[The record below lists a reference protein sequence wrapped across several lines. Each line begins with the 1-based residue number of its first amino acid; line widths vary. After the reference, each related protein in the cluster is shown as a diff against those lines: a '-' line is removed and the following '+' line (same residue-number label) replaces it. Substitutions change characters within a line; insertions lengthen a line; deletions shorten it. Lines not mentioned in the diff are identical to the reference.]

1 MLEIGTVIDKKYKIL
16 NKIGQGGMSVVYL
29 AMNERANKQWAIK
42 EIRKDAA
49 AASEINMASIR
60 TETEM
65 LKNLSHPNL
74 PSIIDIIDYEDS
86 ILIVMD
92 YIEGNTLKKAVDE
105 YGPQPQE
112 FVIEWAKQ
120 LCDVLGYLHSQ
131 NPPIIYR
138 DLKPGNIMLR
148 PDGTI
153 VLIDFGTAREYKKE
167 NINLDDT
174 TCLGTRG
181 YAAPEQF
188 GGLGQTDARTDIY
201 CLGTTIYH
209 LVTGKNPSEPPY
221 EIRNIRY
228 WDESLS
234 KGLEQ
239 IVSKC
244 TQLDPEKRY
253 QNCTELLYA
262 LEHYDELDEAYRSKE
277 KFKLGVFA
285 FLTALAIGTGI
296 GSLTTYVYANQIK
309 EAYYQTMLD
318 DAGRGVTSED
328 SKTALVDSITVDP
341 SQVDAYINLI
351 DNVYLSD
358 DNFSASEADELRG
371 ILIKTQG
378 KNTYEQ
384 ILAQDKDSYSLFAY
398 RLGLA
403 YYYSYEG
410 EGNKQQSAYWFSK
423 AAEGN
428 LNPNQIERAKRL
440 GAIATYYVNL
450 GAVDKTGDSTVTYK
464 DYWDDLV
471 AVCDGDITE
480 SDNANT
486 ALAIYK
492 EMTSQICVSANQFK
506 KAGVSTSDMQLQLM
520 NIEKHVK
527 NDIAGTDAED
537 SERVVELEQ
546 ELAVNIQKAKQAIS
560 MIE

>member
-1 MLEIGTVIDKKYKIL
+1 MLEIGSVIDNKYKIL
-16 NKIGQGGMSVVYL
+16 NKIGQGGMSIVYL

-49 AASEINMASIR
+49 AASEINMASIK
-60 TETEM
+60 TETEL
-65 LKNLSHPNL
+65 LKNLNHPNL
-74 PSIIDIIDYEDS
+74 PSIADIIDYEDS

-92 YIEGNTLKKAVDE
+92 YVEGNTLKKAVDE
-105 YGPQPQE
+105 LGPQPQE
-112 FVIEWAKQ
+112 HVIEWAKQ

-138 DLKPGNIMLR
+138 DLKPGNIMLK

-153 VLIDFGTAREYKKE
+153 VLIDFGTARQYKTE
-167 NINLDDT
+167 NIEDT

-188 GGLGQTDARTDIY
+188 GGQGQTDARTDIY

-228 WDESLS
+228 WNEALS

-239 IVSKC
+239 IVAKC

-253 QNCTELLYA
+253 QSCDEVLYA
-262 LEHYDELDEAYRSKE
+262 LEHYDELDETYRRKE
-277 KFKLGVFA
+277 KIKLATFVTVA
-285 FLTALAIGTGI
+285 SLAIASGL
-296 GSLTTYVYANQIK
+296 GSVASFSYAKNIQ
-309 EAYYQTMLD
+309 QTSYETLID
-318 DAGRGVTSED
+318 QASRGVSEADTKTS
-328 SKTALVDSITVDP
+328 LVDSIAVDP
-341 SQVDAYINLI
+341 SKVEAYINLI
-351 DNVYLSD
+351 DKVYLAD
-358 DNFSASEADELRG
+358 ENFSADEANEIRE
-371 ILIKTQG
+371 ILIRTQG

-384 ILAQDKDSYSLFAY
+384 ILSQNQESYSLFAY

-410 EGNKQQSAYWFSK
+410 EGNKQQSAYWFKK

-428 LNPNQIERAKRL
+428 LNENQTERAKRL
-440 GAIATYYVNL
+440 GAIADYYVNL
-450 GAVDKTGDSTVTYK
+450 GAIDKTGDSSVSYK

-471 AVCDGDITE
+471 AVCDGNITE
-480 SDNANT
+480 VDNANT

-492 EMTSQICVSANQFK
+492 EMASQICVSANQFK
-506 KAGVSTSDMQLQLM
+506 KAGVSPSDMQLQLM
-520 NIEKHVK
+520 NIEKHVAE
-527 NDIAGTDAED
+527 DIKGTDAEE

-546 ELAVNIQKAKQAIS
+546 ELATNIENAKQAIS

>member
-1 MLEIGTVIDKKYKIL
+1 MLEIGSVIDKKYKIL

-49 AASEINMASIR
+49 AASEINMASIK

-74 PSIIDIIDYEDS
+74 PSIVDIIDHEDS

-92 YIEGNTLKKAVDE
+92 YVEGNTLSKAVNE
-105 YGPQPQE
+105 LGPQPQE
-112 FVIEWAKQ
+112 YVIEWAKQ

-138 DLKPGNIMLR
+138 DLKPGNIMLK

-153 VLIDFGTAREYKKE
+153 VLIDFGTAREYKVD
-167 NINLDDT
+167 NIEDT

-188 GGLGQTDARTDIY
+188 GGRGQTDARTDIY

-239 IVSKC
+239 IVAKC

-253 QNCTELLYA
+253 QSCNEVLYA
-262 LEHYDELDEAYRSKE
+262 LEHYDELDETYRCKE
-277 KFKLGVFA
+277 KVKLGIFLTTA
-285 FLTALAIGTGI
+285 FLTLAAGI
-296 GSLTTYVYANQIK
+296 GSFSCYSYSKYVQQVNHDKLLEDASRGATAADSK
-309 EAYYQTMLD
+309 EALIN
-318 DAGRGVTSED
+318 
-328 SKTALVDSITVDP
+328 SIAVYP
-341 SQVDAYINLI
+341 SQVDSYINLI

-358 DNFSASEADELRG
+358 ENFSADEAAELRE
-371 ILIKTQG
+371 ILIRTSG
-378 KNTYEQ
+378 RNTYEQ
-384 ILAQDKDSYSLFAY
+384 ILAQDADSYSLFAY

-410 EGNKQQSAYWFSK
+410 EGNKQQSAYWFKK

-428 LNPNQIERAKRL
+428 LNPNQMERAKRL
-440 GAIATYYVNL
+440 GAIAEYYVNL
-450 GAVDKTGDSTVTYK
+450 GAVDKTGDSEVTYK
-464 DYWDDLV
+464 NYWDDLV
-471 AVCDGDITE
+471 ALCKGNITE

-492 EMTSQICVSANQFK
+492 EMASQICVSANQFK

-527 NDIAGTDAED
+527 EDIDSASDK

-546 ELAVNIQKAKQAIS
+546 ELATNVEKAKQTIS
-560 MIE
+560 MLE

>member
-1 MLEIGTVIDKKYKIL
+1 MLEIGSVIDKKYKIL

-49 AASEINMASIR
+49 AASEINMASIK

-74 PSIIDIIDYEDS
+74 PSIVDIIDHEDS

-92 YIEGNTLKKAVDE
+92 YVEGNTLSKAVNE
-105 YGPQPQE
+105 LGPQPQE
-112 FVIEWAKQ
+112 YVIEWAKQ

-138 DLKPGNIMLR
+138 DLKPGNIMLK

-153 VLIDFGTAREYKKE
+153 VLIDFGTAREYKVD
-167 NINLDDT
+167 NIEDT

-188 GGLGQTDARTDIY
+188 GGRGQTDARTDIY

-239 IVSKC
+239 IVAKC

-253 QNCTELLYA
+253 QSCNEVLYA
-262 LEHYDELDEAYRSKE
+262 LEHYDELDETYRRKE
-277 KFKLGVFA
+277 KVKLGIFLTTA
-285 FLTALAIGTGI
+285 FLTLAAGI
-296 GSLTTYVYANQIK
+296 GSFSCYSYSKYVQQVNHDKLLEDASRGATAADSK
-309 EAYYQTMLD
+309 EALIN
-318 DAGRGVTSED
+318 
-328 SKTALVDSITVDP
+328 SIAVYP
-341 SQVDAYINLI
+341 SQVDSYINLI

-358 DNFSASEADELRG
+358 ENFSADEAAELRE
-371 ILIKTQG
+371 ILIRTSG
-378 KNTYEQ
+378 RNTYEQ
-384 ILAQDKDSYSLFAY
+384 ILAQDADSYSLFAY

-403 YYYSYEG
+403 YYYSFEG
-410 EGNKQQSAYWFSK
+410 EGNKQQSAYWFKK

-428 LNPNQIERAKRL
+428 LNPNQMERAKRL
-440 GAIATYYVNL
+440 GAIAEYYVNL
-450 GAVDKTGDSTVTYK
+450 GAVDKTGDSEVTYK
-464 DYWDDLV
+464 NYWDDLV
-471 AVCDGDITE
+471 ALCKGNITE

-492 EMTSQICVSANQFK
+492 EMASQICVSANQFK

-520 NIEKHVK
+520 NIEKHVRE
-527 NDIAGTDAED
+527 DIDSASDK

-546 ELAVNIQKAKQAIS
+546 ELATNIEKAKQTIS
-560 MIE
+560 MLE

>member
-105 YGPQPQE
+105 FGPLNQE
-112 FVIEWAKQ
+112 DVIQWAKQ

-138 DLKPGNIMLR
+138 DLKPGNIMLK

-153 VLIDFGTAREYKKE
+153 VLIDFGTAREYKKD
-167 NINLDDT
+167 NVNVDDT

-188 GGLGQTDARTDIY
+188 GGRGQTDARTDIY

-228 WDESLS
+228 WNEALS

-239 IVSKC
+239 IVAKC

-253 QNCTELLYA
+253 QNCNEVMYA

-277 KFKLGVFA
+277 KIKLAIFSVVA
-285 FLTALAIGTGI
+285 AIAIGTGI
-296 GSLTTYVYANQIK
+296 GSAISYVHANQIK
-309 EAYYQTMLD
+309 DEYHRTMID
-318 DAGRGVTSED
+318 DAGRGATSED
-328 SKTALVDSITVDP
+328 SKTSLVDSITIDP

-351 DNVYLSD
+351 DNVYLAD
-358 DNFSASEADELRG
+358 DNFSADEADELRS

-378 KNTYEQ
+378 KNTFEQ
-384 ILAQDKDSYSLFAY
+384 ILAQDADSYSLFAY

-410 EGNKQQSAYWFSK
+410 EGNKQQSAYWFNK

-428 LNPNQIERAKRL
+428 LNDNQLERAKRL
-440 GAIATYYVNL
+440 GAIASYYVNL
-450 GAVDKTGDSTVTYK
+450 GAVDKTGDITVSYK

-471 AVCDGDITE
+471 AVCEGNITE

-492 EMTSQICVSANQFK
+492 EMTSQICANANQFK

-520 NIEKHVK
+520 NIEKHLK
-527 NDIAGTDAED
+527 SDIKGTDAEV

-546 ELAVNIQKAKQAIS
+546 ELSTNIEKAKQTIS
-560 MIE
+560 VLE

>member
-1 MLEIGTVIDKKYKIL
+1 MLEIGSVIDNKYKIL
-16 NKIGQGGMSVVYL
+16 NKIGQGGMSIVYL

-49 AASEINMASIR
+49 AASEINMASIK

-74 PSIIDIIDYEDS
+74 PSIVDIIDYEDS

-92 YIEGNTLKKAVDE
+92 YVEGNTLSKAVNE

-112 FVIEWAKQ
+112 YVIEWAKQ

-138 DLKPGNIMLR
+138 DLKPGNIMLK

-153 VLIDFGTAREYKKE
+153 VLIDFGTARQYKEE
-167 NINLDDT
+167 NLEDT

-188 GGLGQTDARTDIY
+188 GGHGQTDARTDIY
-201 CLGTTIYH
+201 CLGTTMYH

-228 WDESLS
+228 WNQALS

-239 IVSKC
+239 IISKC

-253 QNCTELLYA
+253 QSCKEVLFA
-262 LEHYDELDEAYRSKE
+262 LEHYDELDETYRRKQ
-277 KFKLGVFA
+277 KLKLGVFFTTA
-285 FLTALAIGTGI
+285 FLTVASGI
-296 GSLTTYVYANQIK
+296 GSFASYNYAKYVQQVNHDK
-309 EAYYQTMLD
+309 LLE
-318 DAGRGVTSED
+318 DASRGVTEAD
-328 SKTALVDSITVDP
+328 SKEALISSIAVYP
-341 SQVDAYINLI
+341 SQVDSYINLI
-351 DNVYLSD
+351 DNVYLAD
-358 DNFSASEADELRG
+358 ENFSEDEAAELRE
-371 ILIKTQG
+371 ILIRTSG

-384 ILAQDKDSYSLFAY
+384 ILAQNQDSYSLFAY

-410 EGNKQQSAYWFSK
+410 EGNKQQSAYWFKK

-428 LNPNQIERAKRL
+428 LNDNQMERAKRL
-440 GAIATYYVNL
+440 GAIADYYVNL
-450 GAVDKTGDSTVTYK
+450 GAVDKTGDSQVTYK
-464 DYWDDLV
+464 NYWDDLV
-471 AVCDGDITE
+471 TLCKGNITE

-492 EMTSQICVSANQFK
+492 EMASQICMSANQFK

-527 NDIAGTDAED
+527 EDIDSAPDK
-537 SERVVELEQ
+537 SERVIELEK
-546 ELAVNIQKAKQAIS
+546 ELATNIEKAKQAIS
-560 MIE
+560 MLE

>member
-1 MLEIGTVIDKKYKIL
+1 MLEIGSVIDNKYKIL

-49 AASEINMASIR
+49 AASEINLNSIK
-60 TETEM
+60 TETEL
-65 LKNLSHPNL
+65 LKNLNHPNL
-74 PSIIDIIDYEDS
+74 PSIIDIIDYDDS

-112 FVIEWAKQ
+112 AVIEWAKQ

-138 DLKPGNIMLR
+138 DLKPGNIMLK

-153 VLIDFGTAREYKKE
+153 VLIDFGTARQYKDTNVE
-167 NINLDDT
+167 DT

-188 GGLGQTDARTDIY
+188 GGQGQTDARTDIY

-228 WDESLS
+228 WNESLS
-234 KGLEQ
+234 TGLEQ
-239 IVSKC
+239 IVAKC

-253 QNCTELLYA
+253 QNDDELLYA
-262 LEHYDELDEAYRSKE
+262 LEHYDELDETYRKKE
-277 KFKLGVFA
+277 RTKLAIFA
-285 FLTALAIGTGI
+285 TTVVLALAAGI
-296 GSLTTYVYANQIK
+296 GSFSSYSYANHIKTVSHEMLLDNANRGATAADTK
-309 EAYYQTMLD
+309 EALIN
-318 DAGRGVTSED
+318 
-328 SKTALVDSITVDP
+328 SIAVDP
-341 SQVDAYINLI
+341 SQVDSYISLI

-358 DNFSASEADELRG
+358 EIFSADEAAELREL
-371 ILIKTQG
+371 LIRTSG

-384 ILAQDKDSYSLFAY
+384 ILAQDVDSYSLFAY

-410 EGNKQQSAYWFSK
+410 EGNKQQSAYWFNK
-423 AAEGN
+423 ATEGN
-428 LNPNQIERAKRL
+428 LNANQKERAKLL
-440 GAIATYYVNL
+440 GAIAEYYVTL
-450 GAVDKTGDSTVTYK
+450 GSVDKAGDSEVTFK
-464 DYWDDLV
+464 DYWNDLV
-471 AVCDGDITE
+471 SLCDGNITE

-492 EMTSQICVSANQFK
+492 EMASQICVNAPQFK
-506 KAGVSTSDMQLQLM
+506 KAGVSVSDMQLALM
-520 NIEKHVK
+520 DIEKHVK
-527 NDIAGTDAED
+527 EDIDGSGIEKTD
-537 SERVVELEQ
+537 RVVELEE
-546 ELAVNIQKAKQAIS
+546 ELATNIEKAKQTIS
-560 MIE
+560 MLE

>member
-1 MLEIGTVIDKKYKIL
+1 MLEIGSVIDNKYKIL
-16 NKIGQGGMSVVYL
+16 NKIGQGGMSIVYL

-49 AASEINMASIR
+49 AASEITMASIK

-74 PSIIDIIDYEDS
+74 PSIVDIIDYEDS

-92 YIEGNTLKKAVDE
+92 YVEGNTLSKAVNE
-105 YGPQPQE
+105 LGPQPQE
-112 FVIEWAKQ
+112 YVIEWAKQ

-138 DLKPGNIMLR
+138 DLKPGNIMLK

-153 VLIDFGTAREYKKE
+153 VLIDFGTARQYKQE
-167 NINLDDT
+167 NIEDT

-188 GGLGQTDARTDIY
+188 GGQGQTDARTDIY

-228 WDESLS
+228 WNEALS
-234 KGLEQ
+234 TGLEQ
-239 IVSKC
+239 IVAKC
-244 TQLDPEKRY
+244 TQLDPDKRY
-253 QNCTELLYA
+253 QNCTEVLYA
-262 LEHYDELDEAYRSKE
+262 LEHYDELDETYRRKEKAKLGIFLTTAILTVAAFAGSLSCYTYGKHVQQVNHDKLLEDASRGATAADSKE
-277 KFKLGVFA
+277 
-285 FLTALAIGTGI
+285 ALI
-296 GSLTTYVYANQIK
+296 
-309 EAYYQTMLD
+309 
-318 DAGRGVTSED
+318 
-328 SKTALVDSITVDP
+328 DSIAVYP
-341 SQVDAYINLI
+341 SQVDSYINLI
-351 DNVYLSD
+351 DNVYLAD
-358 DNFSASEADELRG
+358 ENFSAEEAAELRE
-371 ILIKTQG
+371 ILIRTSG
-378 KNTYEQ
+378 KSTYEQ
-384 ILAQDKDSYSLFAY
+384 ILAQDVDSYSLFAY

-410 EGNKQQSAYWFSK
+410 EGNKQQSAYWFKK

-428 LNPNQIERAKRL
+428 LNPNQTERAKRL
-440 GAIATYYVNL
+440 GAIAEYYVNL
-450 GAVDKTGDSTVTYK
+450 GAVDKTGDSQVTYK
-464 DYWDDLV
+464 NYWDDLV
-471 AVCDGDITE
+471 ALCQGNITE

-492 EMTSQICVSANQFK
+492 EMASQICVSANQFK

-527 NDIAGTDAED
+527 EDIDSNADK

-546 ELAVNIQKAKQAIS
+546 ELATNIQKAKQTIS
-560 MIE
+560 MLE

>member
-1 MLEIGTVIDKKYKIL
+1 MLEIGSTIDGKYKIL
-16 NKIGQGGMSVVYL
+16 NKIGQGGMSIVYL

-42 EIRKDAA
+42 EIRKDAMA
-49 AASEINMASIR
+49 NSAVTLQSLKNEI
-60 TETEM
+60 EM

-74 PSIIDIIDYEDS
+74 PSIVDIIDHEDS

-92 YIEGNTLKKAVDE
+92 YIEGNTLSKAVNE
-105 YGPQPQE
+105 LGPQPQE

-138 DLKPGNIMLR
+138 DLKPGNIMLK

-153 VLIDFGTAREYKKE
+153 VLIDFGTAREYKQD
-167 NINLDDT
+167 NIEDT

-188 GGLGQTDARTDIY
+188 GGHGQTDARTDIY

-228 WDESLS
+228 WNEALS

-239 IVSKC
+239 IVAKC

-253 QNCTELLYA
+253 QSCNEVLYA
-262 LEHYDELDEAYRSKE
+262 LEHYDELDETYRRKE
-277 KFKLGVFA
+277 KVKLGIFLTTA
-285 FLTALAIGTGI
+285 FLTVAAGI
-296 GSLTTYVYANQIK
+296 GSFSCYSYAKHVQQVNHDKLLEDASRGATAADSK
-309 EAYYQTMLD
+309 EALIN
-318 DAGRGVTSED
+318 
-328 SKTALVDSITVDP
+328 SIAVYP
-341 SQVDAYINLI
+341 SQVDSYINLI

-358 DNFSASEADELRG
+358 ENFSAEEAAELRE
-371 ILIKTQG
+371 ILIRTSG
-378 KNTYEQ
+378 KSTYEQ

-410 EGNKQQSAYWFSK
+410 EGNKQQSAYWFKK

-428 LNPNQIERAKRL
+428 LNPNQMERAKRL
-440 GAIATYYVNL
+440 GAIAEYYVNL
-450 GAVDKTGDSTVTYK
+450 GAVDKTGDSDVTYK
-464 DYWDDLV
+464 NYWDDLV
-471 AVCDGDITE
+471 ALCEGNITE

-492 EMTSQICVSANQFK
+492 EMASQICVSANQFK

-520 NIEKHVK
+520 NIEKHVRE
-527 NDIAGTDAED
+527 DIDSASDK

-546 ELAVNIQKAKQAIS
+546 ELATNIEKAKQTIS
-560 MIE
+560 MLE

>member
-1 MLEIGTVIDKKYKIL
+1 MLEIGSVIDKKYKIL
-16 NKIGQGGMSVVYL
+16 NKIGQGGMSIVYL

-49 AASEINMASIR
+49 AASEINMASIK

-74 PSIIDIIDYEDS
+74 PSIVDIIDHEDS

-92 YIEGNTLKKAVDE
+92 YVEGNTLSKAVNE
-105 YGPQPQE
+105 LGPQPQE
-112 FVIEWAKQ
+112 YVIEWAKQ

-138 DLKPGNIMLR
+138 DLKPGNIMLK

-153 VLIDFGTAREYKKE
+153 VLIDFGTAREYKVD
-167 NINLDDT
+167 NIEDT

-188 GGLGQTDARTDIY
+188 GGRGQTDARTDIY

-239 IVSKC
+239 IVAKC

-253 QNCTELLYA
+253 QSCNEVLYA
-262 LEHYDELDEAYRSKE
+262 LEHYDELDETYRRKE
-277 KFKLGVFA
+277 KVKLGIFLTTA
-285 FLTALAIGTGI
+285 FLTLAAGI
-296 GSLTTYVYANQIK
+296 GSFSCYSYAKYVQQVNHDKLLEDASRGATAADSK
-309 EAYYQTMLD
+309 EALIN
-318 DAGRGVTSED
+318 
-328 SKTALVDSITVDP
+328 SIAVYP
-341 SQVDAYINLI
+341 SQVDSYINLI

-358 DNFSASEADELRG
+358 ENFSTDEAAELRE
-371 ILIKTQG
+371 ILIRTSG
-378 KNTYEQ
+378 RNTYEQ
-384 ILAQDKDSYSLFAY
+384 ILAQDADSYSLFAY

-403 YYYSYEG
+403 YYYSFEG
-410 EGNKQQSAYWFSK
+410 EGNKQQSAYWFKK

-428 LNPNQIERAKRL
+428 LNPNQMERAKRL
-440 GAIATYYVNL
+440 GAIAEYYVNL
-450 GAVDKTGDSTVTYK
+450 GAVDKTGDSEVTYK
-464 DYWDDLV
+464 NYWDDLV
-471 AVCDGDITE
+471 ALCKGNITE

-492 EMTSQICVSANQFK
+492 EMASQICVSANQFK

-520 NIEKHVK
+520 NIEKHVRE
-527 NDIAGTDAED
+527 DIDSASDK

-546 ELAVNIQKAKQAIS
+546 ELATNIEKAKQTIS
-560 MIE
+560 MLE

>member
-1 MLEIGTVIDKKYKIL
+1 MLEIGSLIDNKYKIL

-49 AASEINMASIR
+49 AASEITMASIK

-74 PSIIDIIDYEDS
+74 PSIVDIIDHEDS

-92 YIEGNTLKKAVDE
+92 YVEGNTLSKAVNE

-112 FVIEWAKQ
+112 YVIEWAKQ

-138 DLKPGNIMLR
+138 DLKPGNIMLK

-153 VLIDFGTAREYKKE
+153 VLIDFGTARQYKQE
-167 NINLDDT
+167 NLEDT

-188 GGLGQTDARTDIY
+188 GGHGQTDARTDIY

-228 WDESLS
+228 WNESLS

-239 IVSKC
+239 IVAKC

-253 QNCTELLYA
+253 QSCNEVLYA
-262 LEHYDELDEAYRSKE
+262 LEHYNELDETYRHKEKVKLGIFMTTAFLSLAAAIGSFSCYSYGKHVQQVNHDKLLEDASRGATAADSKE
-277 KFKLGVFA
+277 
-285 FLTALAIGTGI
+285 ALI
-296 GSLTTYVYANQIK
+296 
-309 EAYYQTMLD
+309 
-318 DAGRGVTSED
+318 
-328 SKTALVDSITVDP
+328 DSIAVYP
-341 SQVDAYINLI
+341 SQVDSYINLI
-351 DNVYLSD
+351 DNVYLAD
-358 DNFSASEADELRG
+358 EYFSADEAAELRE
-371 ILIKTQG
+371 ILIRTSG
-378 KNTYEQ
+378 KSTYEQ

-410 EGNKQQSAYWFSK
+410 EGNKQQSAYWFKK

-428 LNPNQIERAKRL
+428 LNPNQKERAERL
-440 GAIATYYVNL
+440 GAIAEYYVNL
-450 GAVDKTGDSTVTYK
+450 GAVDKTGDSEVTYK
-464 DYWDDLV
+464 NYWDDLV
-471 AVCDGDITE
+471 VLCDGNITE

-492 EMTSQICVSANQFK
+492 EMASQICMNAYQFK

-527 NDIAGTDAED
+527 EDIDSTGDK
-537 SERVVELEQ
+537 SERVVELEE
-546 ELAVNIQKAKQAIS
+546 ELATNIDKAKQTIS
-560 MIE
+560 MLE

>member
-1 MLEIGTVIDKKYKIL
+1 MLEIGSVIDKKYKIL

-49 AASEINMASIR
+49 AASEINMASIK

-74 PSIIDIIDYEDS
+74 PSIVDIIDHEDS

-92 YIEGNTLKKAVDE
+92 YVEGNTLSKAVNE
-105 YGPQPQE
+105 LGPQPQE
-112 FVIEWAKQ
+112 YVIEWAKQ

-138 DLKPGNIMLR
+138 DLKPGNIMLK

-153 VLIDFGTAREYKKE
+153 VLIDFGTAREYKVD
-167 NINLDDT
+167 NIEDT

-188 GGLGQTDARTDIY
+188 GGRGQTDARTDIY

-239 IVSKC
+239 IVAKC

-253 QNCTELLYA
+253 QSCNEVLYA
-262 LEHYDELDEAYRSKE
+262 LEHYDELDETYRRKE
-277 KFKLGVFA
+277 KVKLGIFLTTA
-285 FLTALAIGTGI
+285 FLTLAAGI
-296 GSLTTYVYANQIK
+296 GSFSCYSYSKYVQQVNHDKLLEDASRGATAADSK
-309 EAYYQTMLD
+309 EALIN
-318 DAGRGVTSED
+318 
-328 SKTALVDSITVDP
+328 SIAVYP
-341 SQVDAYINLI
+341 SQVDSYINLI

-358 DNFSASEADELRG
+358 ENFSADEAAELRE
-371 ILIKTQG
+371 ILIRTSG
-378 KNTYEQ
+378 KSTYEQ
-384 ILAQDKDSYSLFAY
+384 ILAQDADSYSLFAY

-410 EGNKQQSAYWFSK
+410 EGNKQQSAYWFKK

-428 LNPNQIERAKRL
+428 LNPNQMERAKRL
-440 GAIATYYVNL
+440 GAIAEYYVNL
-450 GAVDKTGDSTVTYK
+450 GAVDKTGDSEVTYK
-464 DYWDDLV
+464 NYWDDLV
-471 AVCDGDITE
+471 ALCKGNITE

-492 EMTSQICVSANQFK
+492 EMASQICVSANQFK

-527 NDIAGTDAED
+527 EDIDTASDK

-546 ELAVNIQKAKQAIS
+546 ELATNVEKAKQTIS
-560 MIE
+560 MLE

>member
-1 MLEIGTVIDKKYKIL
+1 MLEIGSVIDKKYKIL

-49 AASEINMASIR
+49 AASEINMASIK

-74 PSIIDIIDYEDS
+74 PSIVDIIDHEDS

-92 YIEGNTLKKAVDE
+92 YVEGNTLSKAVNE
-105 YGPQPQE
+105 LGPQPQE
-112 FVIEWAKQ
+112 YVIEWAKQ

-138 DLKPGNIMLR
+138 DLKPGNIMLK

-153 VLIDFGTAREYKKE
+153 VLIDFGTARQYKEE
-167 NINLDDT
+167 NLEDT

-188 GGLGQTDARTDIY
+188 GGHGQTDARTDIY

-228 WDESLS
+228 WNESLS

-239 IVSKC
+239 IVAKC

-253 QNCTELLYA
+253 QSCNEVLYA
-262 LEHYDELDEAYRSKE
+262 LEHYDELDETYRRKE
-277 KFKLGVFA
+277 KVKLGVF
-285 FLTALAIGTGI
+285 LTTALLTLAAAIGSFSCYSYAKHVQQVNHDMLLEVASRGI
-296 GSLTTYVYANQIK
+296 TEADSK
-309 EAYYQTMLD
+309 EALIN
-318 DAGRGVTSED
+318 
-328 SKTALVDSITVDP
+328 SIAVFP
-341 SQVDAYINLI
+341 SQVDSYINLI
-351 DNVYLSD
+351 DNVYLAD
-358 DNFSASEADELRG
+358 ENFSADEAAELRE
-371 ILIKTQG
+371 ILIRTSG

-384 ILAQDKDSYSLFAY
+384 ILAQDADSYSLFAY

-410 EGNKQQSAYWFSK
+410 EGNKQQSAYWFKK

-428 LNPNQIERAKRL
+428 LNPNQMERAKRL
-440 GAIATYYVNL
+440 GAIAEYYVNL
-450 GAVDKTGDSTVTYK
+450 GAVDKTGDSEVTYK
-464 DYWDDLV
+464 NYWDDLV
-471 AVCDGDITE
+471 ALCKGNITE

-492 EMTSQICVSANQFK
+492 EMASQICVSANQFK

-527 NDIAGTDAED
+527 EDIDTASDK

-546 ELAVNIQKAKQAIS
+546 ELATNVEKAKQTIS
-560 MIE
+560 MLE